1 MKRSLVFGLALAV
14 LLLNLAL
21 GANVYLNTSHT
32 AAQSDNPQA
41 SLEIF
46 NDALQK
52 IHGEYVDGKDL
63 TYRQLV
69 YSALKG
75 AVGRL
80 DPHSEFLDAD
90 SWQELQ
96 DDTEGQFGGIGLMV
110 GTKDG
115 QITVIAP
122 MDDTPASR
130 AGILSGDRIVKVEGK
145 SVD

>member
-1 MKRSLVFGLALAV
+1 
-14 LLLNLAL
+14 
-21 GANVYLNTSHT
+21 
-32 AAQSDNPQA
+32 
-41 SLEIF
+41 
-46 NDALQK
+46 
-52 IHGEYVDGKDL
+52 L

-90 SWQELQ
+90 SYQELQ
-96 DDTEGQFGGIGLMV
+96 DDTEGQFGGVGLMV

-122 MDDTPASR
+122 MDDTPGSRQAS
-130 AGILSGDRIVKVEGK
+130 
-145 SVD
+145 